1 MNEMSKPAASRAGH
15 TFIVAEAGVN
25 HNGDPK
31 LAFKLVDAA
40 VEAGADAVK
49 FQTFRTELEVK
60 KGTPLVEYQSR
71 GTEFTDMFDM
81 VKALEL
87 APETFIEL
95 KKYCD
100 KRGIHFMSTG
110 FDLPSIDLLVRQIGI
125 DVIKVPSGE
134 MDNVQLL
141 RACADSGL
149 PVLMSTGMCTLD
161 EVAFAID
168 VFRRRWATMGVAPD
182 LTLLHCTTAYPTPPD
197 EVHLRSMT
205 TLAEHFRLPVG
216 LSDHSEGWIAAAA
229 AVAMGAVAIEKHM
242 TLDRNMAGPDHA
254 ASLDPKQMAEMVAA
268 IRTTEK
274 MLGSAVKELRAIER
288 DTVQL
293 VRRSLFASRD
303 IAAGEQISEA
313 MLVPMRPQSGIPAGA
328 LDQVIGKRLTR
339 ACREGDVLQWDM
351 LT

>member
-1 MNEMSKPAASRAGH
+1 MNEMSASTATTASH
-15 TFIVAEAGVN
+15 TFIIAEAGVN
-25 HNGDPK
+25 HNGDPA

-71 GTEFTDMFDM
+71 GTEFTDMFEM

-100 KRGIHFMSTG
+100 KRGIRFMSTG
-110 FDLPSIDLLVRQIGI
+110 FDLPSIQLLVKQIGI

-168 VFRRRWATMGVAPD
+168 VFKQRWAKLGVAPD
-182 LTLLHCTTAYPTPPD
+182 LTLLHCTTAYPTPPE
-197 EVHLRSMT
+197 EVHLRSML
-205 TLAEHFRLPVG
+205 TLAEHFKLPVG
-216 LSDHSEGWIAAAA
+216 LSDHSEGSTAAIA

-242 TLDRNMAGPDHA
+242 TLDRGMSGPDHA
-254 ASLDPKQMAEMVAA
+254 ASLDPKQMAEMVAG
-268 IRTTEK
+268 IRAVEQ
-274 MLGSAVKELRAIER
+274 MLGSPVKELRAIER

-293 VRRSLFASRD
+293 VRRSFYASRA
-303 IAAGEQISEA
+303 IAAGETITEA

-328 LDQVIGKRLTR
+328 LDQVVGRKLAR
-339 ACREGDVLQWDM
+339 ACAEGDVLQWDM
-351 LT
+351 LA